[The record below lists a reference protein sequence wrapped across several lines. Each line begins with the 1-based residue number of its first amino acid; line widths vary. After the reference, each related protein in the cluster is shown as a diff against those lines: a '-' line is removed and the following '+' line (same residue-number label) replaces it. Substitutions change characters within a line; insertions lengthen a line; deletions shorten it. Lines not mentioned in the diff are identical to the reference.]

1 MPARSRKSPKS
12 SERLSPISDGGLAF
26 DAENLTVAEYLKRW
40 LADSVRG
47 SVTRGTFERYEQ
59 ISRIHILP
67 VIGGVELKNLTPAY
81 LQGLY
86 RAKRDQGIGL
96 RTIEYTHTTLS
107 KALKQAVKWQ
117 LVSRNVAEAV
127 TAPRPRKREMLTLDR
142 EASKTPPFDSEGDRL
157 EALYVLAVTAGLRQG
172 ELLGLRWAD
181 IDLEAGTLTIKRS
194 LWYEKDGP
202 YYTEGKRDHSRRR
215 VELGASTMAAIKA
228 HRKRQNQER
237 LAYAGLWE
245 DHDLIFPD
253 ENGHPIRARNLARRF
268 HKLLKRAGLED
279 LGLTF
284 HGLRHTCATLMLL
297 GDVPVKVVSER
308 LGHADVALTLRV
320 YLMYYPACK
329 RTPPTALMRCCCEG
343 LFSVLLPIAV
353 KLRSGGT
360 LSVARLLFFS
370 EQLFAQNPA
379 FAGVFTDVPGGWP

>member
-1 MPARSRKSPKS
+1 
-12 SERLSPISDGGLAF
+12 
-26 DAENLTVAEYLKRW
+26 
-40 LADSVRG
+40 
-47 SVTRGTFERYEQ
+47 
-59 ISRIHILP
+59 
-67 VIGGVELKNLTPAY
+67 
-81 LQGLY
+81 
-86 RAKRDQGIGL
+86 
-96 RTIEYTHTTLS
+96 
-107 KALKQAVKWQ
+107 VKWQ
-117 LVSRNVAEAV
+117 LVPRNVAEAV

-142 EASKTPPFDSEGDRL
+142 EQTRRLLSTARGDRL

-181 IDLEAGTLTIKRS
+181 IDLETGTLTIKRS
-194 LWYEKDGP
+194 LRYEKDGP

-215 VELGASTMAAIKA
+215 VELGASTVAAIKA

-320 YLMYYPACK
+320 Y
-329 RTPPTALMRCCCEG
+329 
-343 LFSVLLPIAV
+343 SHVLPGMQKNAADSLDEM
-353 KLRSGGT
+353 
-360 LSVARLLFFS
+360 LL
-370 EQLFAQNPA
+370 
-379 FAGVFTDVPGGWP
+379 